1 MPMEMQSIE
10 EVIEEPT
17 LEAPEEKPPE
27 ETKETQGPTAKQMAA
42 AEEINS
48 MRAKALSEQADKDT
62 VEPVA
67 LADIASRGYEALHEA
82 FRQHREAAAN
92 RKEYVPPP
100 RTERQM
106 SLLEEELEAG
116 RKAGERAR
124 QQQEASAAQRASE
137 AAAQQLKEGFTTPVY
152 RPDNIVPDPLLTGS
166 GKAGQGTYGGP
177 DTA

>member
-10 EVIEEPT
+10 DMTEEPT
-17 LEAPEEKPPE
+17 AEAPEEKS
-27 ETKETQGPTAKQMAA
+27 KETQGPTAKQMAA

-48 MRAKALSEQADKDT
+48 ARAKLLSERANQDT
-62 VEPVA
+62 VEPVP
-67 LADIASRGYEALHEA
+67 LADVAARGYEALHEA
-82 FRQHREAAAN
+82 FRKHNEMMAN
-92 RKEYVPPP
+92 KKEYVPPP
-100 RTERQM
+100 RTDRQM

-124 QQQEASAAQRASE
+124 QQQEASAAARARE

-152 RPDNIVPDPLLTGS
+152 RPDDVVPNPLLTGT

-177 DTA
+177 DID